1 MSVESGHCF
10 IIQGLV
16 INRIRRTP
24 KIRIVFRLYGGLV
37 YLCRIKSRP
46 YIRQTMKPTAAV
58 YLDNAATTRLD
69 PEVLDAML
77 PLMTEQFG
85 NPSSI
90 HSHGRPVRTA
100 IEKARKTVAGLLNT
114 SPAEIFFTSGG
125 TEADNTAI
133 QSSIE
138 TYGLTHAI
146 TSPLEHHAV
155 LHTLDHLA
163 KRGVIRLSL
172 VNVDRKGHIDL
183 AHLESLLE
191 SNRNEGNGRSLV
203 SLMHGNNEIGNMLD
217 LHRTGEICRAYDA
230 IFHSDTVQTMGHFR
244 HDLQQLPVDF
254 IVGAAHKFHGP
265 KGVGFLYVNADRA
278 KIHPFMYGGAQERNM
293 RGGTE
298 NVYGIVG
305 LAKALEI
312 AYRDMD
318 AHRQHITS
326 LKRRMIEQLREKMP
340 DGAGGPVLFN
350 GDSADIDNSLY
361 TVLNVSLPASDIND
375 MLLFSLDIARISASG
390 GSACSSGSNVGSHV
404 LAALPGLDAERGY
417 VRFSFGKY
425 NTAEEVDY
433 AVDTLVGLY
442 QKELVK

>member
-1 MSVESGHCF
+1 M
-10 IIQGLV
+10 
-16 INRIRRTP
+16 TP
-24 KIRIVFRLYGGLV
+24 N
-37 YLCRIKSRP
+37 
-46 YIRQTMKPTAAV
+46 AAV

-69 PEVLDAML
+69 PEVLEAMM
-77 PLMTEQFG
+77 PLMTEHFG

-90 HSHGRPVRTA
+90 HSHGRTVRTA
-100 IEKARKTVAGLLNT
+100 IEKARKTVASLLNT

-133 QSSIE
+133 RSSIE
-138 TYGLTHAI
+138 TYSLKHAI

-155 LHTLDHLA
+155 LHTLQHLA
-163 KRGVIRLSL
+163 EQGTIQLSL
-172 VNVDRKGHIDL
+172 VNIDAKGHIDL
-183 AHLESLLE
+183 DHLEELLRTN
-191 SNRNEGNGRSLV
+191 SRSLV
-203 SLMHGNNEIGNMLD
+203 SLMHGNNEIGNL
-217 LHRTGEICRAYDA
+217 LNLNRVGELCRQYDA

-254 IVGAAHKFHGP
+254 IVGAGHKFHGP
-265 KGVGFLYVNADRA
+265 KGVGFLYVNADRV
-278 KIHPFMYGGAQERNM
+278 KIHPFVYGGAQERNM

-318 AHRQHITS
+318 AHKQYITA
-326 LKRRMIEQLREKMP
+326 LKSRMIERLRAQMP
-340 DGAGGPVLFN
+340 DVLFN
-350 GDSADIDNSLY
+350 GDSDDVDNSLY
-361 TVLNVSLPASDIND
+361 TVLNVSLPASDISD

-404 LAALPGLDAERGY
+404 LAALPGLDPDRGY

-425 NTAEEVDY
+425 NTTDEIDY

>member
-1 MSVESGHCF
+1 M
-10 IIQGLV
+10 
-16 INRIRRTP
+16 T
-24 KIRIVFRLYGGLV
+24 
-37 YLCRIKSRP
+37 
-46 YIRQTMKPTAAV
+46 PTAAI

-69 PEVLDAML
+69 PEVLEAML
-77 PLMTEQFG
+77 PLMTEHFG

-90 HSHGRPVRTA
+90 HSHGRAVRTA
-100 IEKARKTVAGLLNT
+100 IEKARKTVASLLNT

-133 QSSIE
+133 RSSIE

-155 LHTLDHLA
+155 LHTLQHLA
-163 KRGVIRLSL
+163 EQGTIQLSL
-172 VNVDRKGHIDL
+172 VNIDEKGHIDL
-183 AHLESLLE
+183 SHLEELL
-191 SNRNEGNGRSLV
+191 RTMPRSLV
-203 SLMHGNNEIGNMLD
+203 SLMHGNNEIANLLNLNRVGD
-217 LHRTGEICRAYDA
+217 LCRSYNA

-254 IVGAAHKFHGP
+254 IVGAGHKFHGP
-265 KGVGFLYVNADRA
+265 KGVGFLYVNAEHV

-318 AHRQHITS
+318 AHKQHITS
-326 LKRRMIEQLREKMP
+326 LKSRMINQLREKMP
-340 DGAGGPVLFN
+340 DVRFN
-350 GDSADIDNSLY
+350 GDSVDVDNSLY
-361 TVLNVSLPASDIND
+361 TVLNVSLPASDMSD

-390 GSACSSGSNVGSHV
+390 GSACSSGSSIGSHV
-404 LAALPGLDAERGY
+404 LGALPGLDPDRGY

-425 NTAEEVDY
+425 NTAEEIDY